1 MAISLRLVTIT
12 SPQSA
17 VHDLLRRSLNLGS
30 SVERSASEGKPDESN
45 PWGIGV
51 TSADSRLFP
60 GLFVA
65 GTDTDAGKTVVAA
78 MIVRTLVVEGVRV
91 GPCKPVASGVVAG
104 QPGDAESLWI
114 AAGRPRD
121 LAAVC
126 PQSFGPPL
134 APPHAARVE
143 EREVDEGLLRKGV
156 LGWMA
161 TSDLIVVEGAGG
173 LFSPI
178 SKRLLNAD
186 LAADLGWPLVVVDC
200 GRLGCV
206 GRVLATCIAAEAR
219 GLDVAAVVLS
229 QVEADRAD
237 SAHSPTSPG
246 QIARDGAAEI
256 RRHLPR
262 LAVTILPHAATVTDP
277 PLPWRSLAER
287 RLSRT

>member
-1 MAISLRLVTIT
+1 MEA
-12 SPQSA
+12 
-17 VHDLLRRSLNLGS
+17 G
-30 SVERSASEGKPDESN
+30 
-45 PWGIGV
+45 
-51 TSADSRLFP
+51 DSKRFP

-78 MIVRTLVVEGVRV
+78 MIVRTLVAEGVRV
-91 GPCKPVASGVVAG
+91 GPCKPVASGISAG
-104 QPGDAESLWI
+104 QPGDAESLWV

-121 LAAVC
+121 LSAVC
-126 PQSFGPPL
+126 PQSFGPAL
-134 APPHAARVE
+134 APPHAARIE
-143 EREVDEGLLRKGV
+143 GRQVDEALLRDGV
-156 LGWMA
+156 LGWM
-161 TSDLIVVEGAGG
+161 TTTDLIVVEGAGG

-178 SKRLLNAD
+178 SERLLNAD

-237 SAHSPTSPG
+237 SCHSPTSPG

-256 RRHLPR
+256 RRRLPR
-262 LAVTILPHAATVTDP
+262 PAVAILPHAATITDP
-277 PLPWRSLAER
+277 PLPWRRLAGW
-287 RLSRT
+287 LPSD

>member
-1 MAISLRLVTIT
+1 MEA
-12 SPQSA
+12 
-17 VHDLLRRSLNLGS
+17 G
-30 SVERSASEGKPDESN
+30 
-45 PWGIGV
+45 
-51 TSADSRLFP
+51 DSKRFP

-78 MIVRTLVVEGVRV
+78 MIVRTLVAEGVRV
-91 GPCKPVASGVVAG
+91 GPCKPVASGVSAG
-104 QPGDAESLWI
+104 QAGDAESLWV

-121 LAAVC
+121 LSAVC
-126 PQSFGPPL
+126 PQSFGPAL
-134 APPHAARVE
+134 APPHAARIE
-143 EREVDEGLLRKGV
+143 GRQVDEALLRDGV
-156 LGWMA
+156 LGWM
-161 TSDLIVVEGAGG
+161 TTTDLIVVEGAGG

-178 SKRLLNAD
+178 SERLLNAD

-237 SAHSPTSPG
+237 SCHTPTSPG

-256 RRHLPR
+256 RRRLPR
-262 LAVTILPHAATVTDP
+262 PAVAILPHAATVTDP
-277 PLPWRSLAER
+277 PLPWRRLAGW
-287 RLSRT
+287 LPSD